1 MVRPLVIPAAPHPK
15 GGFVYAPPNTYQWTK
30 VGSSRFGGWVLS
42 HLPCAAAEPWR
53 PSTTRELRVRA
64 ALSHSG
70 PFVVEAAGRPVACE
84 PARHRLLCL
93 LPAALRP
100 SCGPWYHPASLAW

>member
-1 MVRPLVIPAAPHPK
+1 MVHRLVIPAAPHTI

-42 HLPCAAAEPWR
+42 RLSRAFTEPWR
-53 PSTTRELRVRA
+53 PSTTRELRVWA
-64 ALSHSG
+64 APSHSG
-70 PFVVEAAGRPVACE
+70 PFVVEAAGRPVARE

-100 SCGPWYHPASLAW
+100 SCGSGHHPASLAW